1 MFDRRSDQLGN
12 GCVERG
18 ERRWVVLRRSRCG
31 THEGSETEVN
41 ATSENTHKQK
51 EQRYRKEQRETMG
64 STRREGVIQWGLRVT
79 KDWVHSGVH
88 SRLSLFSKRGV
99 KAKMATPP
107 SASDEGIS
115 QYELERNQRIAA
127 NRQLLVDLGLA
138 SAIRSVCH
146 QVQVWWHRHQACTG
160 LGPCNHAAQQMPFV
174 RL

>member
-1 MFDRRSDQLGN
+1 M
-12 GCVERG
+12 
-18 ERRWVVLRRSRCG
+18 
-31 THEGSETEVN
+31 GSEV
-41 ATSENTHKQK
+41 SKH
-51 EQRYRKEQRETMG
+51 
-64 STRREGVIQWGLRVT
+64 
-79 KDWVHSGVH
+79 WVHSGVH

-146 QVQVWWHRHQACTG
+146 QVQVWWHRHQARTG
-160 LGPCNHAAQQMPFV
+160 LVPCNHAAQQMPSV